1 MDNNSK
7 ENKTMV
13 ASTVH
18 NEISLEKGLMG
29 VREKARWAV
38 ATAIAIVQ
46 KYLQTLNFTSPRREG
61 ASERER

>member
-1 MDNNSK
+1 
-7 ENKTMV
+7 MV